1 MTVSDTAA
9 RERAEA
15 ALRESEERYRRLVEL
30 SPDGIA
36 VAQAG
41 RVVFVNAAM
50 VRLRGAKGPEDILG
64 QPCTDG
70 VHPESG
76 PLVGQQV
83 RQTLEAGESTPFVEA
98 TLLRV
103 DGTSIDVE
111 VATVPFGY
119 QGQPAVEFIVRDI
132 TERRRAAET
141 LQKAQD
147 DLAHVTR
154 ATTLDEVVGSV
165 AHEINQ
171 PLAAIVADANAS
183 LNWLAA
189 AHPDLDRVREALD
202 AIVKEGHRAAA
213 VIKRIR
219 QLARKGAPQRHAMDV
234 NEVVHD
240 VLPLVQTELRR
251 QEIALVLDL
260 AAGLAA
266 VVGDRIQLQQV
277 ILNLVMNAIEAMA
290 PVVDRP
296 RELVI
301 RSRPYEGE
309 QVLVSVQDTGVGIV
323 AHQDDLFSAFFTTK
337 PDGMGMGLSIGR
349 SIVEAHGG
357 RLWAQPNTPQGAIF
371 RFTLPAHQGIASI
384 VPEPPS
390 PDSR

>member
-1 MTVSDTAA
+1 MTVRDTAA
-9 RERAEA
+9 RERAQA

-36 VAQAG
+36 VVQAG

-50 VRLRGAKGPEDILG
+50 VRLRGAQGPEDILG

-70 VHPESG
+70 VHPESR

-83 RQTLEAGESTPFVEA
+83 RQALGFGESTPFVEA
-98 TLLRV
+98 TLLRL
-103 DGTSIDVE
+103 DGSSIDVE
-111 VATVPFGY
+111 LATVPFGY
-119 QGQPAVEFIVRDI
+119 QGQPAVELIVRDI
-132 TERRRAAET
+132 TQRRRAAET
-141 LQKAQD
+141 LQKAQY

-154 ATTLDEVVGSV
+154 TTTLDELVGSL

-171 PLAAIVADANAS
+171 PLAAIVADASAS

-202 AIVKEGHRAAA
+202 AIVKEGYRAAEA
-213 VIKRIR
+213 IKRIR
-219 QLARKGAPQRHAMDV
+219 QLARKGAPQRHSVDV

-240 VLPLVQTELRR
+240 VLPLVQTGLRR

-260 AAGLAA
+260 AADLAP
-266 VVGDRIQLQQV
+266 VVGDRSQLQQV
-277 ILNLVMNAIEAMA
+277 ILNLVINAIEALA

-296 RELVI
+296 REMVI
-301 RSRPYEGE
+301 RSRPHDDD

-323 AHQDDLFSAFFTTK
+323 AHQDELFSAFFTTK

-357 RLWAQPNTPQGAIF
+357 RLWAQPDTPHGAIF
-371 RFTLPAHQGIASI
+371 RFTLPAHRDIASI
-384 VPEPPS
+384 VPPPPS
-390 PDSR
+390 PDRQ

>member
-323 AHQDDLFSAFFTTK
+323 AHPDDLFSAFFTTK

>member
-183 LNWLAA
+183 LNWLAS

-323 AHQDDLFSAFFTTK
+323 AHPDDLFSAFFTTK

-384 VPEPPS
+384 AIS
-390 PDSR
+390 G